1 MSQATSD
8 SARDARFDRF
18 AIWTLLAGALL
29 VRTAAIVAMR
39 GALALDVDNYREL
52 AENLLRNGVF
62 GQGDVVT
69 AYRPPLYPLLLAALG
84 AVGQLNDVAIAAL
97 HVALGVATV
106 GLVAVVGRQWGLGRW
121 RFLAAALVACD
132 PILLRQSSVVM
143 TETLATFLTA
153 LALVAL
159 SALVAKPTTLR
170 AIAAGA
176 TLGLGVLCRPG
187 SLLWLIS
194 AMISLLWVMPTSNV
208 RFHAIAGVALS
219 AAVVLFPWAARN
231 QLQFGLP
238 IVMTTHGGMTA
249 LLGNN
254 PEFYEHLRASP
265 GEPWDSAEFN
275 QRVEAERVAQRDD
288 GPNATPFEI
297 ANDRREGAQAWRN
310 IQAEP
315 AMFARAA
322 IYRLGRLWG
331 VAPLPLA
338 GETSRARV
346 ARYIVSVWYSVE
358 FAWALLGAWSLGKR
372 LVREPWVFGLLLAAA
387 LTVAHSVYWTDLR
400 MRAPACLVVSLAAA
414 AGAGWIGRKISC
426 RKASAVKEL
435 ERGP

>member
-8 SARDARFDRF
+8 STPDARFDRF
-18 AIWTLLAGALL
+18 ALWALLAGALV

-52 AENLLRNGVF
+52 AENLLQSGVF
-62 GQGDVVT
+62 GRGDVVT

-132 PILLRQSSVVM
+132 PILLRQSAVVM
-143 TETLATFLTA
+143 TETQATFLTA

-170 AIAAGA
+170 AVASGA
-176 TLGLGVLCRPG
+176 ILGAGVLCRPG
-187 SLLWLIS
+187 SLLWLIG
-194 AMISLLWVMPTSNV
+194 ATISLLWLLPTANM
-208 RFHAIAGVALS
+208 RYRAIAAVVLS

-231 QLQFGLP
+231 QTQFGRP
-238 IVMTTHGGMTA
+238 IVTTTHGGFTA

-254 PEFYEHLRASP
+254 PEFYEHLRASA
-265 GEPWDSAEFN
+265 GAPWDSADFN
-275 QRVEAERVAQRDD
+275 RQVEAERAAQRDH
-288 GPNATPFEI
+288 GPNAVPFEI

-315 AMFARAA
+315 AMFARAV

-338 GETSRARV
+338 GESSRAHI
-346 ARYIVSVWYSVE
+346 ARHMIRVWYSVE
-358 FAWALLGAWSLGKR
+358 FALALLGAWSLGKR
-372 LVREPWVFGLLLAAA
+372 LVSEPWVFGLLLAAA
-387 LTVAHSVYWTDLR
+387 LTAAHSVYWTDLR
-400 MRAPACLVVSLAAA
+400 MRAPACLMVSLAAA
-414 AGAGWIGRKISC
+414 AGAGWIERKISR
-426 RKASAVKEL
+426 RKATAVKEL
-435 ERGP
+435 GRRP